1 MQLGYAKLAYITK
14 LYVKNKRQD
23 VLHSEFSFSTNFS
36 LANVQHNK
44 FIFCLSKLQPYE
56 IQFIF

>member
-1 MQLGYAKLAYITK
+1 MQLGYAKLANITK
-14 LYVKNKRQD
+14 LHVKNKRQD
-23 VLHSEFSFSTNFS
+23 VLHSEFSFSNFL

>member
-1 MQLGYAKLAYITK
+1 MQLGYAKLANITK
-14 LYVKNKRQD
+14 LHVKNKRQD
-23 VLHSEFSFSTNFS
+23 VLHSEFSFNFS